1 MGSQPIVDPGVVLP
15 GRYEVQRL
23 LGEGD
28 RKRTYLARD
37 TKMARQVALSVVKP
51 EALAADPDGTEREA
65 KVLGRIGSHD
75 NVVSLYDYEINA
87 GGSAEYMVFEY
98 LSGGTLAEYLRRTGP
113 LPLGEL
119 LRLGRQLSR
128 GLAHLH
134 GRGLVHRDVSPD
146 NVWLDERLV
155 AHLGD
160 FDSAI
165 TVSDGDEMR
174 PITTGAF
181 ASPEEHDGW
190 SLDARSDLY
199 SLGGVLYVAAS
210 GSARPGPASQL
221 RSLRPDLPS
230 AFTDL
235 VTSMLSDSP
244 SDRPDDAGEVLH
256 RLDEA
261 RHASN
266 LGALIAAGESDA
278 VEFKSSLLHPYGP
291 LPADLAKKV
300 ELGRLTAGQ
309 AVREVQ
315 KGLRLGVTK
324 TVAAFLNSAGGT
336 LLIGVSDAG
345 EVLGIEA
352 DFPYLNDKQH
362 ADGWMLSLREVI
374 TTTLGAGVWSSMN
387 VSLTGGHEGTVA
399 VIHCPARASETWHR
413 EDGGEHFYIRAS
425 NATQQLHGSELIRY
439 IREHWAA

>member
-1 MGSQPIVDPGVVLP
+1 MLA
-15 GRYEVQRL
+15 GRYEIQHG

-37 TKMARQVALSVVKP
+37 AKMGRLVAVSVVKP
-51 EALAADPDGTEREA
+51 EAVAADPHGTEREA

-87 GGSAEYMVFEY
+87 DGSAQYMVFEY
-98 LSGGTLAEYLRRTGP
+98 LSGGTLAGYLHRTGP
-113 LPLGEL
+113 LPLDGL

-146 NVWLDERLV
+146 NIWLDERQV

-160 FDSAI
+160 FDSAV
-165 TVSDGDEMR
+165 TVSDSDEMR
-174 PITTGAF
+174 PITTGAY
-181 ASPEEHDGW
+181 ASPEEHEGW

-199 SLGGVLYVAAS
+199 SLGGVLYVAATGS
-210 GSARPGPASQL
+210 GRPERASLL

-235 VTSMLSDSP
+235 VASMLSESP
-244 SDRPDDAGEVLH
+244 SDRPSDAGEVLR

-266 LGALIAAGESDA
+266 LDVLIAAGEGDA
-278 VEFKSSLLHPYGP
+278 VEFKASLHHPYGP
-291 LPADLAKKV
+291 LPVDLAKKV
-300 ELGRLTAGQ
+300 ELGRLTADQ

-315 KGLRLGVTK
+315 KGLRLAVTK

-345 EVLGIEA
+345 AVLGIEP
-352 DFPYLNDKQH
+352 DFPYLKDKQH
-362 ADGWMLSLREVI
+362 ADGWMLSLRETI
-374 TTTLGAGVWSSMN
+374 TAALGPDIWSSMH
-387 VSLTGGHEGTVA
+387 VSLAGSQQLTVA
-399 VIHCPARASETWHR
+399 VVHSPGRASETWHQA
-413 EDGGEHFYIRAS
+413 DGGEHFYIRAS
-425 NATQQLHGSELIRY
+425 NATQQLQGSSLVRY
-439 IREHWAA
+439 IREHWPT